1 LQNWQDYLA
10 NHVNLVILSELT
22 SLTQIGRTNLFLTHT
37 VDFFSA
43 TAKAYSQPLAG
54 TQNHLENQ
62 VACCLRLPWRVWL
75 SGREKEVNGHVNG

>member
-22 SLTQIGRTNLFLTHT
+22 SLTHT

-43 TAKAYSQPLAG
+43 TAKAYSQPAGDLHQIRNTSAGILLA
-54 TQNHLENQ
+54 LA
-62 VACCLRLPWRVWL
+62 VAGLDQDE
-75 SGREKEVNGHVNG
+75 EKEVNGHVNG